1 MFEFDI
7 YNIKCQSNEIEVA
20 RKVTISRIKQRQ
32 NKKAKKKWRFDGNK
46 NFMLTISHLVNTY
59 DNF

>member
-7 YNIKCQSNEIEVA
+7 YNIKCRSNEIEVT

-32 NKKAKKKWRFDGNK
+32 NKKAKKSGGLMVIRIYVDY
-46 NFMLTISHLVNTY
+46 ISSSKYL
-59 DNF
+59 